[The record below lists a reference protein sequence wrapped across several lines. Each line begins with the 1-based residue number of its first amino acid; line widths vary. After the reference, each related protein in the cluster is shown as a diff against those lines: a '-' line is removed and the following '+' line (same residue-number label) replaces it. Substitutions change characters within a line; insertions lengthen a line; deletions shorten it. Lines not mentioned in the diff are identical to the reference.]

1 MEITTPVGS
10 TTPRSTYSGMFEL
23 ADIDLSF
30 TSEYTE
36 PFSGPNCDVVTI
48 VTTTEETLPTN
59 TTEESFATDT
69 TEEFLAT
76 RSSSTADSEMTPP
89 ATSGSTESSP
99 GQFSLEA
106 LVVPVFMVCLSI
118 IIVTVIVIL
127 GVYFKAK
134 RNAKEDAPR
143 IESHNLDIDHLYE
156 SIDPLHQLDIAEGSL
171 DKDPFTSRR
180 QNVAYNIVADQQLD
194 NTRIAQDS
202 LDNDLFT
209 GVQNV
214 AYNAVADRQM
224 DNTQDSLNNDHFTGV
239 QYVPYNAVV
248 QSTQNTENGAEN
260 HATNGDPVSQSN
272 EDDTYY

>member
-1 MEITTPVGS
+1 M
-10 TTPRSTYSGMFEL
+10 
-23 ADIDLSF
+23 
-30 TSEYTE
+30 
-36 PFSGPNCDVVTI
+36 CDVVTI
-48 VTTTEETLPTN
+48 VTTTEETLP
-59 TTEESFATDT
+59 TDT

-143 IESHNLDIDHLYE
+143 IESHNLDIENSQSDHLYE
-156 SIDPLHQLDIAEGSL
+156 SIDSLHQLDIAENSL
-171 DKDPFTSRR
+171 DNDPFTSSR
-180 QNVAYNIVADQQLD
+180 QNVAYNAVADRQLD

-202 LDNDLFT
+202 LDNDHFT

-214 AYNAVADRQM
+214 AYNAVVR
-224 DNTQDSLNNDHFTGV
+224 
-239 QYVPYNAVV
+239 
-248 QSTQNTENGAEN
+248 STQNTENEGESF
-260 HATNGDPVSQSN
+260 ATNGDSVSQSN
-272 EDDTYY
+272 EDDTYYY